1 MSVICSDKT
10 GMLTQN
16 RMTVKKLYT
25 GGKVIDAKDAAG
37 MAGAVVGLALGSLL
51 LIQALKALRR

>member
-1 MSVICSDKT
+1 
-10 GMLTQN
+10 MLTQN

-51 LIQALKALRR
+51 LIQTLKALRR